1 MHNTFSQSSGHFTKY
16 LFSIF
21 GWLTIPGRRKLHGD
35 RIKFSS
41 LIWSSWFY
49 VPVYRPLSV
58 CENCVKR
65 LIMEKIE
72 QTTPGQNQILLTY
85 MVLIFHVPVNDPL
98 AVCENSLKRLI
109 LEKIE
114 QTTP

>member
-1 MHNTFSQSSGHFTKY
+1 
-16 LFSIF
+16 
-21 GWLTIPGRRKLHGD
+21 
-35 RIKFSS
+35 
-41 LIWSSWFY
+41 
-49 VPVYRPLSV
+49 
-58 CENCVKR
+58 
-65 LIMEKIE
+65 MEKIE